1 MSVIGE
7 SANRDLLALAAVMLA
22 YPDDALCSSR
32 GDVVT
37 ALAGLPASKP
47 AKLLAGFADWWAGAD
62 PAALR
67 LEYVDTF
74 DNRRRTA
81 LYVTYAVHGDE
92 RTRGQALYDL
102 KQLYAEAG
110 FETDTDELPDYLPMV
125 CQFAA
130 LAPAEAGLAALGMAR
145 DGVQSV
151 RQALEA
157 RGSKYGDVLAAI
169 AWIIQKGALQ

>member
-1 MSVIGE
+1 MSAASSG
-7 SANRDLLALAAVMLA
+7 RDLLALAALMLA
-22 YPDDALCSSR
+22 YPDDELCESR
-32 GDVVT
+32 GDVAT
-37 ALAGLPASKP
+37 ALAALPASRP
-47 AKLLAGFADWWAGAD
+47 AKMLADFAGWWADAD

-102 KQLYAEAG
+102 KQLYAASG
-110 FETDTDELPDYLPMV
+110 FEADTDELPDYLPMV

-130 LAPAEAGLAALGMAR
+130 LAPAEAGKQALEMAR
-145 DGVQSV
+145 DGVTSV
-151 RQALEA
+151 KQALEN

-169 AWIIQKGALQ
+169 DWIIQKGALQ